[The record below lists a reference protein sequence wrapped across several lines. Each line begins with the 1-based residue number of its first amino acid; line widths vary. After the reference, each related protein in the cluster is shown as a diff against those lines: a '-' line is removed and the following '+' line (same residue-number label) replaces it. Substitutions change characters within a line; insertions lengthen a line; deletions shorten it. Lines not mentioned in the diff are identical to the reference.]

1 MGIIKHTYLHSMIPS
16 LSLQSPLS
24 VEEYALLKS
33 FLLSD
38 LRPEESFSSIEMLDG
53 YMTALTVGPEVI
65 EPDIWI
71 PYIWNQEKS
80 DGPCFSSPDEE
91 KVIGELL
98 VRYMHTTVRQFHA
111 DPDKF
116 KPMFEQVKYPDKQ
129 QKERAIEDWALGFT
143 MGIELKHESWK
154 PLFTNEE
161 TGMLGMPMLILSKVT
176 DDYKALKK
184 EEISDMVTL
193 LPDFVVKIYYY
204 WKSNKQ

>member
-1 MGIIKHTYLHSMIPS
+1 
-16 LSLQSPLS
+16 
-24 VEEYALLKS
+24 
-33 FLLSD
+33 
-38 LRPEESFSSIEMLDG
+38 
-53 YMTALTVGPEVI
+53 
-65 EPDIWI
+65 
-71 PYIWNQEKS
+71 
-80 DGPCFSSPDEE
+80 
-91 KVIGELL
+91 
-98 VRYMHTTVRQFHA
+98 
-111 DPDKF
+111 
-116 KPMFEQVKYPDKQ
+116 
-129 QKERAIEDWALGFT
+129 